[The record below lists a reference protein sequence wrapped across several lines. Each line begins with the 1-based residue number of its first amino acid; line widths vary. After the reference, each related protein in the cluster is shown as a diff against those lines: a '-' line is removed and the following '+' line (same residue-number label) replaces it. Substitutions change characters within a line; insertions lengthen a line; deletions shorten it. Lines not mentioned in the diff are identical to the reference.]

1 MPMQELSNLQIEL
14 LKMYS
19 NGVSEKN
26 LHEIK
31 LMLAKYFADQAS
43 DAMDEVWEKRSLTA
57 QDMIDWTNEHNRAQ
71 NSS

>member
-31 LMLAKYFADQAS
+31 LMLAKYFADQVS
-43 DAMDEVWEKRSLTA
+43 DAMDEVWEGR
-57 QDMIDWTNEHNRAQ
+57 N
-71 NSS
+71 